1 MKKNKFTLPL
11 LTLLLIGTLFA
22 QAQAP
27 QKISYQAVARNASG
41 TVLPNQTV
49 KLRFSVRNASS
60 SGTIVYQETQTA
72 TTSNIGLFNVNIGE
86 GTVSAGT
93 FAGIDWSNGAKFMQ
107 VELDPQGGNA
117 FIDMGTQQMLSVP
130 YALYAE
136 NGIPDGTTTNQLIY
150 WNGSSWVTLNPGTN
164 GQTLTL
170 CNGTL
175 TWTSNGLCPG
185 NGSITVLN
193 CAAAVYNGNLFAGTP
208 ASGVSCVVPYTG
220 GNGASYAGQ
229 TVASTGVT
237 GLTATLTAGS
247 FSSGSGTVTYT
258 ISGTPSGSGT
268 ASFAL
273 NLGGQSCTLTR
284 TVTASLNSLYPAGS
298 VFCGT
303 GPSAVV
309 DVLNPITGK
318 TWMDRNLG
326 AIQVAT
332 AYNDALSYGSLYQWG
347 RRSDGHQCRTSP
359 TTNIPSST
367 PQPPHGDFI
376 FYSNPGDWL
385 SPQNNDLWQGVNG
398 INNPCPAGYRV
409 PTEAEWNEEY
419 QNWSSLDGYGAF
431 ASPLKLPA
439 AGIRYTSVVSSGS
452 YGYYWSSTLNPNS
465 LSPQA
470 ISYILNIQNI
480 QIISGQRSYGLSVRC
495 IKN

>member
-1 MKKNKFTLPL
+1 MKKNTSNSVL
-11 LTLLLIGTLFA
+11 LFCIFILGALFA

-27 QKISYQAVARNASG
+27 QKIAYQAVARNASG

-49 KLRFSVRNASS
+49 TLRFSLRNASS
-60 SGTIVYQETQTA
+60 NGTIVYQETQTA

-150 WNGSSWVTLNPGTN
+150 WNGSSWVTLNPGTS

-229 TVASTGVT
+229 TVNSTGVT

-367 PQPPHGDFI
+367 PQPPHGDYI
-376 FYSNPGDWL
+376 LPGGNPADWL
-385 SPQNNDLWQGVNG
+385 SPSNNNLWQGVNG
-398 INNPCPAGYRV
+398 INNPCPEGYRI

-439 AGIRYTSVVSSGS
+439 AGIRSSIVGSSGNT
-452 YGYYWSSTLNPNS
+452 GYYWSSTLNPIN
-465 LSPQA
+465 LSFPHILTTSGQ
-470 ISYILNIQNI
+470 ISSYI
-480 QIISGQRSYGLSVRC
+480 RSYGLSVRC